1 MTGPESA
8 GLPPGRYRW
17 VLEDDPVTGR
27 HSRTRL
33 YLARDLSTEALIRV
47 RDAAAAELVRR
58 DVCGRGGMPT
68 ATTAP
73 VPAAGSSCTAS
84 GPRPGRGGRPSS
96 RD

>member
-33 YLARDLSTEALIRV
+33 YLAGPVDGGPDPGAGRGRRRAGPAGRV
-47 RDAAAAELVRR
+47 RARR
-58 DVCGRGGMPT
+58 DAYGDDGTGT
-68 ATTAP
+68 
-73 VPAAGSSCTAS
+73 
-84 GPRPGRGGRPSS
+84 GGRQ
-96 RD
+96 

>member
-58 DVCGRGGMPT
+58 DVCEHG
-68 ATTAP
+68 
-73 VPAAGSSCTAS
+73 VQSSEYC
-84 GPRPGRGGRPSS
+84 RPCNLEYKRARRDAYGDDGTGTGGRQ
-96 RD
+96 